1 MPNIVPEESS
11 EPPEP
16 MVHLISSEGESF
28 DVALRVAR
36 TSELVRSMVD
46 DYSGDEAQEIPLPN
60 VKSTILALVVEFIR
74 RNAAEPMNEIEKVRL
89 QAKQSAFVSILDIVF
104 NLIYEKKCYYRDS
117 FYFCYRYPEIIR
129 F

>member
-1 MPNIVPEESS
+1 MAKAEQEESS

-46 DYSGDEAQEIPLPN
+46 DYSSDEAQEIPLPN

-74 RNAAEPMNEIEKVRL
+74 RNATEPMNEIEKVR
-89 QAKQSAFVSILDIVF
+89 
-104 NLIYEKKCYYRDS
+104 
-117 FYFCYRYPEIIR
+117 
-129 F
+129 